1 MGIPSSRPSLIYNLS
16 RRRALFGL
24 HASRTSETDET
35 HTFTTCQIIVSTSPS
50 QLRPPIGTISSSW
63 GILQGQ
69 GGTAQAQVLTRETR
83 PRRTSPFHPLHIR
96 QTQSQ
101 RFLSQTPTMFKVA
114 GDFDQVQASRPDFN
128 RDAEVTYSKPPKPD
142 WKQGDGGNDGGE
154 SLKKKHVEIDPY
166 EEGRPATANYKFLIS
181 GMVPRPI
188 ALISTRS
195 RDGQT
200 TNLAPFSYSQVVNH
214 DPPLFVVGFVGALDR
229 AKDTLK
235 NLAETEECVINIISE
250 HFVEAAN
257 ATAINAPYGVSEWE
271 VSGLH
276 QAPSSVVGA
285 ARVQE
290 SVIAIEG
297 KLVET
302 KEFESR
308 QTGQKTGV
316 LAIIEGVRFWARD
329 DAIDEDKSVVDLKVL
344 KPISRLGG
352 IQYGRTTDALELPR
366 PQF

>member
-1 MGIPSSRPSLIYNLS
+1 M
-16 RRRALFGL
+16 
-24 HASRTSETDET
+24 TSA
-35 HTFTTCQIIVSTSPS
+35 F
-50 QLRPPIGTISSSW
+50 
-63 GILQGQ
+63 
-69 GGTAQAQVLTRETR
+69 
-83 PRRTSPFHPLHIR
+83 
-96 QTQSQ
+96 
-101 RFLSQTPTMFKVA
+101 FKV
-114 GDFDQVQASRPDFN
+114 GDEFEKIQAARPDFR
-128 RDAEVTYSKPPKPD
+128 RDAEVTFSKPPKPD
-142 WKQGDGGNDGGE
+142 WKQGEGANDGGE
-154 SLKKKHVEIDPY
+154 SLKKGHVEIDPH
-166 EEGRPATANYKFLIS
+166 EEGRPVASNYKILIS

-188 ALISTRS
+188 ALISTKS
-195 RDGQT
+195 KDGKSA
-200 TNLAPFSYSQVVNH
+200 NLAPFSYSQVINH
-214 DPPLFVVGFVGALDR
+214 DPPLFVVGFVGSLEK

-276 QAPSSVVGA
+276 QAPSSVVQP

-290 SVIAIEG
+290 SILSIEG

-308 QTGQKTGV
+308 MTPGKKTGV
-316 LAIIEGVRFWARD
+316 LAIVEGVRFWARE
-329 DAIDEDKSVVDLKVL
+329 DAINEDRSVIDLKVL

-352 IQYGRTTDALELPR
+352 IQYGRTTDAIEIPR